1 MECTHSMSSILPIQI
16 KAIVPTTNGSAL
28 FLEQESKVFALYLDK
43 EIGETIQRVLNEEV
57 SERPLSHNLM
67 IHILDGLGAEVER
80 VIINAVNKG
89 TFYARLIVSMENE
102 LGHKIIEID
111 ARPSDSIAL
120 ALLSNK
126 PIYVSKTVLDAV
138 EDMSE
143 ILDKILESKS

>member
-1 MECTHSMSSILPIQI
+1 MSSILPVQI

-102 LGHKIIEID
+102 LGHKIIELD

>member
-1 MECTHSMSSILPIQI
+1 MSSILPIQI

-28 FLEQESKVFALYLDK
+28 FIEQESKVFALYLDK

-102 LGHKIIEID
+102 LGHKIIELD

-120 ALLSNK
+120 SLLSNK

>member
-1 MECTHSMSSILPIQI
+1 MSSILPIQI

-57 SERPLSHNLM
+57 SKRPLSHNLM

-102 LGHKIIEID
+102 LGHKIIELD

>member
-1 MECTHSMSSILPIQI
+1 MSSILPIQI

-102 LGHKIIEID
+102 LGHKIIELD

-120 ALLSNK
+120 SLLSNK

>member
-1 MECTHSMSSILPIQI
+1 MSSILPIQI

-28 FLEQESKVFALYLDK
+28 FLEQESKIFALYLDK

-102 LGHKIIEID
+102 LGHKIIELD

>member
-1 MECTHSMSSILPIQI
+1 MSSILPIQI

-43 EIGETIQRVLNEEV
+43 EIGVTIQRVLNEEV

-67 IHILDGLGAEVER
+67 IQILDGLGAEVER

-102 LGHKIIEID
+102 LGYKIIELD

>member
-1 MECTHSMSSILPIQI
+1 MSSILPIQI

-102 LGHKIIEID
+102 LGHKIIELD